1 MHAHDWLQECVVQA
15 LAASIVTVNE
25 HSASLSLANWRD
37 TVPGGA
43 SGMNVP
49 GSPGDSVMTD
59 ASTCV
64 SEEGTAAWL
73 DSDVAASRHALVGC
87 LVAQCHKKK
96 VRFAPSCLHIRG
108 RVGWLTPDMRVPSV
122 AVIGD
127 CGGGGQVVY
136 RKAVLVALKETLEKL
151 DDVDVASQVLSLVE
165 DIVAAGEGDD
175 GASSSSAPSAGRDA
189 DEEAR

>member
-1 MHAHDWLQECVVQA
+1 M
-15 LAASIVTVNE
+15 
-25 HSASLSLANWRD
+25 
-37 TVPGGA
+37 
-43 SGMNVP
+43 
-49 GSPGDSVMTD
+49 SP
-59 ASTCV
+59 
-64 SEEGTAAWL
+64 
-73 DSDVAASRHALVGC
+73 RHG
-87 LVAQCHKKK
+87 
-96 VRFAPSCLHIRG
+96 
-108 RVGWLTPDMRVPSV
+108 VPSV

-175 GASSSSAPSAGRDA
+175 GASPSSAPSAGRDA

>member
-15 LAASIVTVNE
+15 LAASLVTINE

-37 TVPGGA
+37 TVPGGS

-96 VRFAPSCLHIRG
+96 VRSAPSCLHIRG
-108 RVGWLTPDMRVPSV
+108 R

-127 CGGGGQVVY
+127 FGGGGQVVY
-136 RKAVLVALKETLEKL
+136 RKVVLIALKETLEKL

>member
-1 MHAHDWLQECVVQA
+1 MK
-15 LAASIVTVNE
+15 
-25 HSASLSLANWRD
+25 
-37 TVPGGA
+37 
-43 SGMNVP
+43 VP

-64 SEEGTAAWL
+64 SEEGTTAWL

-96 VRFAPSCLHIRG
+96 VRSAAPSCLHIRA

-127 CGGGGQVVY
+127 FGGGGQVVY

-151 DDVDVASQVLSLVE
+151 GDVDVASQVLSLVE
-165 DIVAAGEGDD
+165 DIVAAGEVDD